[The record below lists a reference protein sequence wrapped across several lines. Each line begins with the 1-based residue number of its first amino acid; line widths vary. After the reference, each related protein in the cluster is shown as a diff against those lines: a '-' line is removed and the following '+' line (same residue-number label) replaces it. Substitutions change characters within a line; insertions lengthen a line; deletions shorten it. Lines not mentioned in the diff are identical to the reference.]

1 VSDRDLALSE
11 IERDAITELAN
22 IGVSRAASSLRK
34 MVGQQVLLS
43 VPSVDILSRRAA
55 AALISEREH
64 DNLIAVQQSFSG
76 AFDGRALL
84 IFPQTN
90 SRHLLR
96 AIIGDDE
103 IGANDA
109 AEMEQEALAETGN
122 IILNGCLG
130 TIANMLRNSLALS
143 LPTILRGN
151 GTQLFEG
158 GRNQDAE
165 GLVLF
170 LYINFSVRDRD
181 IRGYIAMLMDLP
193 ALAAMRSLIGD
204 FIKRYLPPEPHAA
217 IDASGSMD
225 EFRQLAGPLFASIE
239 HSGVAVAVT
248 NPRLPDTP
256 FVFVNEAFTTLT
268 GHTLAEVAGK
278 SWLTLHGSESNRQA
292 LDLLQA
298 AMQGNKQVKLE
309 ILCHRKDGAV
319 FRNNM
324 HLSPVRDSAG
334 DAAYFLS
341 THEII
346 YAPPRRDVVDAHRRQ
361 VREDVADRLRA
372 ALSVSGGAAAW
383 EWDITEG
390 RIVGDARF
398 ASLYGLD
405 FSDVADGISADVFF
419 SNVHPEDQ
427 TRIRLAI
434 DGMLQGAEVFSRE
447 YRIILPSGAVRWVHA
462 RGHCLIEHDRPVRF
476 TGVLVDTTDQKRVA
490 EELRIAQTAGG
501 IGTFEYISGFAT
513 STISP
518 QFCKLVGL
526 HLASDLPVRTING
539 LVVAGDPYLIEV
551 ASKHAPGVATSI
563 ETRIKRPDNDE
574 VRWLARRGEYVR
586 DADTAEVR
594 FSGVIYD
601 ITDLKV
607 SQEKLRDLNERL
619 EERVA
624 ERTRALERSEEQLRQ
639 SQKMD
644 AIGQLTGGVAHD
656 FNNLLTIIV
665 GNLEVMQRRLKSSGA
680 DLQGLSRPVDSA
692 MRGAQRAASLTQRLL
707 AFSRQQPLD
716 PRPVDVSRL
725 VSDMSDLLRR
735 TIGEQVTVEAVL
747 AGGLWRA
754 HVDAN
759 QLEMAILNLTVN
771 ARDAMSDGGKLTI
784 ETSNA
789 SLDDGYA
796 KDQVEVVPGQYVMV
810 AVTDNG
816 IGMDEETVQRA
827 FEPFFTTKDVGH
839 GTGLGLSQVYGFVKQ
854 SGGHVKIYSEPGE
867 GTTVKIYLPRW
878 HAGAEEVAVAAA
890 ERIARAHAGE
900 TILVVEDDDD
910 VRAHTSNVIGELGYT
925 VLQASNGK
933 AALNL
938 MDRHPEIQLLFTD
951 VGLPGGMNGRQLA
964 DAARKKRKHLKVL
977 FTTGYARNAIVHE
990 GRLDPGVSL
999 ITKPFTFAALAD
1011 KLRTLLDAKPAGS
1024 VVLVVEDEPLIQMLA
1039 KTNLEELGFESQLS
1053 STAADARTKLKL
1065 LNGQICLAIVDI
1077 GLPDA
1082 KGDDLVKELRAIYPQ
1097 LPLVVASG
1105 YSAERVRQ
1113 VLRGVDRI
1121 GYLTKPYTLETMR
1134 DCFRRLGVI
1143 YPEAK

>member
-1 VSDRDLALSE
+1 VSHPDLALSE

-22 IGVSRAASSLRK
+22 IGVSRAAASLRK
-34 MVGQQVLLS
+34 MVGRQVILS
-43 VPSVDILSRRAA
+43 VPSVEVLSRKAA
-55 AALISEREH
+55 AALISERES
-64 DNLIAVQQSFSG
+64 DSLVAVQQAFSG
-76 AFDGRALL
+76 AFAGRALL
-84 IFPQTN
+84 IFPQAN
-90 SRHLLR
+90 SLHLIR

-103 IGANDA
+103 IPAIDA
-109 AEMEQEALAETGN
+109 AEMEEEALAETGN

-130 TIANMLRNSLALS
+130 TIANMLRNSLSLS
-143 LPTILRGN
+143 LPTVLRGS

-158 GRNQDAE
+158 GQNRDAE

-204 FIKRYLPPEPHAA
+204 FIRRYLPPEPSAA
-217 IDASGSMD
+217 FDATASMV
-225 EFRQLAGPLFASIE
+225 ELRQLAGPLFESIE
-239 HSGVAVAVT
+239 HSGVPVAVT
-248 NPRLPDTP
+248 DPRLADTP
-256 FVFVNEAFTTLT
+256 FVFVNDAFTRLT
-268 GHTLAEVAGK
+268 GHTLAEIVGK
-278 SWLTLHGSESNRQA
+278 SWLTLHGSESNRKE
-292 LDLLQA
+292 LDRLEA
-298 AMQGNKQVKLE
+298 AMRDNKQMRLE

-319 FRNNM
+319 FRNNI
-324 HLSPVRDSAG
+324 HLSPVRDRAGSA
-334 DAAYFLS
+334 AFFLS
-341 THEII
+341 THESIFD
-346 YAPPRRDVVDAHRRQ
+346 PPRHRVVGAQRKQ
-361 VREDVADRLRA
+361 AREDVAERLRA
-372 ALSVSGGAAAW
+372 TLSLSGGAAAW
-383 EWDITEG
+383 EWNITEG

-405 FSDVADGISADVFF
+405 FNDVSDGISADIFF
-419 SNVHPEDQ
+419 SNVHPDDQ

-447 YRIILPSGAVRWVHA
+447 YRIVLPSGAMRWVHA
-462 RGHCLIEHDRPVRF
+462 RGHCLVEHDRPVRF
-476 TGVLVDTTDQKRVA
+476 TGVLVDTTDQKRVE

-501 IGTFEYISGFAT
+501 IGTFEYIDGFAT
-513 STISP
+513 SNVSP
-518 QFCKLVGL
+518 QFCNLVGL
-526 HLASDLPVRTING
+526 HLASDLPVRTINS
-539 LVVAGDPYLIEV
+539 LVVDGDPPLID
-551 ASKHAPGVATSI
+551 ATSKNAPGIASNI
-563 ETRIKRPDNDE
+563 ESRIRRPDNGK

-586 DADTAEVR
+586 DAETAEVR
-594 FSGVIYD
+594 FSGVIFD

-607 SQEKLRDLNERL
+607 SQQNLRDLNERL

-624 ERTRALERSEEQLRQ
+624 ERTKALERSEEQLRQ

-665 GNLEVMQRRLKSSGA
+665 GNLEVMQRRLKSSNA
-680 DLQGLSRPVDSA
+680 DPQGLARSVDSA
-692 MRGAQRAASLTQRLL
+692 MRGAQRATALTQRLL

-771 ARDAMSDGGKLTI
+771 ARDAMSEGGKLTI

-789 SLDDGYA
+789 SLDEGYA
-796 KDQVEVVPGQYVMV
+796 MDQVEVVPGQYVMI

-816 IGMDEETVQRA
+816 IGMDEQTAQRA

-878 HAGAEEVAVAAA
+878 HAGLDEVAVPAP
-890 ERIARAHAGE
+890 ERVARAHAGE
-900 TILVVEDDDD
+900 TILVVEDDND
-910 VRAHTSNVIGELGYT
+910 VRGHTSSVIGELGY
-925 VLQASNGK
+925 VVVQAANGK
-933 AALNL
+933 AALSL
-938 MDRHPEIQLLFTD
+938 LDRHPDIQLLFTD

-964 DAARKKRKHLKVL
+964 DAARKKRKNLKVL

-999 ITKPFTFAALAD
+999 ITKPFTFAALSE
-1011 KLRTLLDAKPAGS
+1011 KLRTLLDSKPAGS

-1039 KTNLEELGFESQLS
+1039 KSNLEELGFESQLA
-1053 STAADARTKLKL
+1053 STASDARSKLKL
-1065 LNGQICLAIVDI
+1065 LDGQICLAIIDI

-1082 KGDDLVKELRAIYPQ
+1082 KGDDLVRELRAIYPQ
-1097 LPLVVASG
+1097 LPLIVASG

-1113 VLRGVDRI
+1113 GLRGFDRI

-1134 DCFRRLGVI
+1134 DCFSRLGIV